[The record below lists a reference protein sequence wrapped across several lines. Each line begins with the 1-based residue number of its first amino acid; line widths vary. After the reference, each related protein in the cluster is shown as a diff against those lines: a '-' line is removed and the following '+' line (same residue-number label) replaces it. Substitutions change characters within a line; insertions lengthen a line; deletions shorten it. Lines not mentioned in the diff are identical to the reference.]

1 MTDCPICCATYN
13 KSTAKCITCPRHD
26 CGQSACKSC
35 VATYLLG
42 SNSDPHCMHCRV
54 AWDHNFLAK
63 NLTMKFLKTDY
74 AKHREAVLF
83 EREQARIPDTQN
95 EVIQYRQLQDLRKQ
109 NKDLGDEM
117 RQLRERL
124 NTLEQEYNTRTNLIF
139 RIETGK
145 EKIKVEQRAF
155 VMPCPETDCK
165 GYLSTAYKCASC
177 SKFACPHCLVVLG
190 EEKDPNHECD
200 PDVVATIEQIKKE
213 TKGCPKCGERIG
225 KVSGCDQMWCPKC
238 QTAFSWRTG
247 KIESGTIHNPHY
259 FQWARQN
266 AAGGV
271 IPRQPG
277 DGAPRGPCGQAIP
290 WRAYGTFANYLQ
302 LVYFYDAIAIANR
315 YSNHL
320 TAVTIPT
327 NEREIERCNDHT
339 RTRVQY
345 IVGELREDDF
355 KYILQNHDMKRK
367 KLNDLNN
374 IYQLFTHATG
384 DIINNFIAK
393 MTEGLARDQHGNVIF
408 PRVKSPEATNQNYL
422 RRGQYFITAMDEL
435 DALVSYTNNE
445 LAKYSSTY
453 GSLVHII
460 TLEHYNGQEPRGEKF
475 SKVGTDNYV
484 KGNTMN
490 AQDDR
495 AYYQRQYDKFMEN
508 PLKYVREQIEHPV
521 SP

>member
-1 MTDCPICCATYN
+1 MTDCPICCTTYN

-63 NLTMKFLKTDY
+63 NLTMKFLKNDY
-74 AKHREAVLF
+74 AKHRQAVLF

-124 NTLEQEYNTRTNLIF
+124 RTLEEEYNTRTNLII
-139 RIETGK
+139 RIETGA

-277 DGAPRGPCGQAIP
+277 DIGPRGPCGQAIP
-290 WRAYGTFANYLQ
+290 WRAYGTFANHVN
-302 LVYFYDAIAIANR
+302 LVYFYDAIATANR

-320 TAVTIPT
+320 NGVTIPT
-327 NEREIERCNDHT
+327 NEREIERCNNHT
-339 RTRVQY
+339 RLRVQY
-345 IVGELREDDF
+345 IVGECAEDDF

-367 KLNDLNN
+367 KLTDLNN
-374 IYQLFTHATG
+374 IYQLFSHAAG
-384 DIINNFIAK
+384 DIVNNFIAK
-393 MTEGLARDQHGNVIF
+393 MTEGLARDQYGNHIF
-408 PRVKSPEATNQNYL
+408 PRVKSSEATNQNYL
-422 RRGQYFITAMDEL
+422 RRGQYFITAVDEL

-453 GSLVHII
+453 GGSVQLI
-460 TLEHYNGQEPRGEKF
+460 TLENYNGHDRGEKF
-475 SKVGTDNYV
+475 SKLGSDNFV

-490 AQDDR
+490 AEDER
-495 AYYQRQYDKFMEN
+495 AYYKRQYDKFMEN
-508 PLKYVREQIEHPV
+508 PLKYVREQREHPV